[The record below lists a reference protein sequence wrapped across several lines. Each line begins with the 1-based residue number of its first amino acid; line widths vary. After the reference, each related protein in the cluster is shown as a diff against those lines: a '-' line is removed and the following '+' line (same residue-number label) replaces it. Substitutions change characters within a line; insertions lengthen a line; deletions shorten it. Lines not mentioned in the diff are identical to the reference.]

1 MKNHLPFES
10 GIEKYKNNENKLK
23 FCLNIQECLKGTSIA
38 FITVPT
44 PSKKDGSFSNNFI
57 FDVLDEIS
65 FFLKKNNLKKPY
77 IININSTVSPGSFQ
91 DEFIPFM
98 ENRELKNND
107 DFAFI
112 YNPYFVALGDVI
124 KGLENPDMVLI
135 GCENFYARQKILDL
149 YKTIYDFEKYTLLNF
164 GEAELTKLLVNSFL
178 TLKSHFQI

>member
-1 MKNHLPFES
+1 
-10 GIEKYKNNENKLK
+10 
-23 FCLNIQECLKGTSIA
+23 
-38 FITVPT
+38 
-44 PSKKDGSFSNNFI
+44 
-57 FDVLDEIS
+57 
-65 FFLKKNNLKKPY
+65 
-77 IININSTVSPGSFQ
+77 
-91 DEFIPFM
+91 M

-164 GEAELTKLLVNSFL
+164 GEAELTKLLVTFL
-178 TLKSHFQI
+178 TLKISFSNMTKDLAEKMNNIDPKKILNAIGSDSRIGKKYMQPGGPFSGPCFPRDNQALLNFSKK